1 LDVRLFYSDNINIR
15 RKRKL
20 RKLFTVALVL
30 AVTFTWCLGAAFAGN
45 CAHSGAHYNLNII
58 GVQKTKGVDMSNNG
72 RRIFVGLGRDGE
84 TSQTKILLQE
94 GPFKVIDANG
104 TDDGQAI
111 FQLPNPDPTN
121 DGITE
126 YSVFARALGKPYG
139 TAKMTT
145 CFYDTDGDSGDGLT
159 QEYCSTGTDTLTLIR
174 TKGKQSFQNV
184 SRQLLY
190 IYADID
196 ADGQIERVPLFADGD
211 DSYYW
216 YYDNQGLKLAQLRF
230 YEIPTDVND

>member
-1 LDVRLFYSDNINIR
+1 M
-15 RKRKL
+15 K
-20 RKLFTVALVL
+20 KLFTLALIL
-30 AVTFTWCLGAAFAGN
+30 TVTFTLGVGSSFAGN
-45 CAHSGAHYNLNII
+45 GNNAPSGAHYNLNII

-72 RRIFVGLGRDGE
+72 HRIFVSLGRDGE
-84 TSQTKILLQE
+84 TATTKILLQE
-94 GPFKVIDANG
+94 AIPPESFKVIDANG
-104 TDDGQAI
+104 TDGTAT

-121 DGITE
+121 SGYTE
-126 YSVFARALGKPYG
+126 YSVFARALGKPNG
-139 TAKMTT
+139 TATMTT

-174 TKGKQSFQNV
+174 AKGKQSFQNV

-196 ADGQIERVPLFADGD
+196 NDGQIERVPLFADGD

-230 YEIPTDVND
+230 YMISTNVND